1 MADFN
6 NLSIEDITKLIIEID
21 IKAFYLDLLQKVDT
35 PDDNVKKVQDIFKLE
50 DKA

>member
-1 MADFN
+1 MLWILKDY
-6 NLSIEDITKLIIEID
+6 D